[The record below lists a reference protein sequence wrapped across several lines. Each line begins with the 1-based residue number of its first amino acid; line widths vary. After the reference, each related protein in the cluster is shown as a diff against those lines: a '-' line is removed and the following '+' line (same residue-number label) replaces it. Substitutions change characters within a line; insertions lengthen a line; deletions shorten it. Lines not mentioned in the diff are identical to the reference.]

1 MESVEAWRLTGDLQ
15 VEHGKADPFAAAIRA
30 TRMPMVISDARR
42 PDHPILFANDAFLAL
57 TGYCRDEVTGRNC
70 RFLQGPDTDPATV
83 RRLRAAV
90 AAGRDIKADVLN
102 YRKDGSAF
110 WNALY
115 ISPVTNA
122 RDEAVYF
129 FASQMDV
136 TERIENQQRI
146 ELQKE
151 RFEEEVLK
159 RTLELQRA
167 LEDGRATN
175 QKLEAALQAQRLLTN
190 EVDHRVKNNL
200 QMISSLINLQGRNI
214 ADPAI
219 RLSLSSMLERVE
231 TLSAVHRRLYQSGD
245 LTRFDLAE
253 CARELSTEL
262 LTAAGRADIRLELD
276 LDPVQVPA
284 EQAAPIAL
292 MVNELVTNALK
303 HAFVKQRPGKIVV
316 SLKRQ
321 GGCCCL
327 SIADDG
333 VGMEAAGDAAPATGS
348 RDTASKPSFGRSLVE
363 SLGRQLRA
371 TTRWLQTLPG
381 TRVEIR
387 LPLVDVG
394 AH

>member
-1 MESVEAWRLTGDLQ
+1 
-15 VEHGKADPFAAAIRA
+15 
-30 TRMPMVISDARR
+30 
-42 PDHPILFANDAFLAL
+42 
-57 TGYCRDEVTGRNC
+57 
-70 RFLQGPDTDPATV
+70 
-83 RRLRAAV
+83 
-90 AAGRDIKADVLN
+90 
-102 YRKDGSAF
+102 
-110 WNALY
+110 
-115 ISPVTNA
+115 
-122 RDEAVYF
+122 
-129 FASQMDV
+129 
-136 TERIENQQRI
+136 
-146 ELQKE
+146 
-151 RFEEEVLK
+151 
-159 RTLELQRA
+159 
-167 LEDGRATN
+167 
-175 QKLEAALQAQRLLTN
+175 
-190 EVDHRVKNNL
+190 
-200 QMISSLINLQGRNI
+200 MISSLINLQGRNI

-371 TTRWLQTLPG
+371 TTRWLQTPPG